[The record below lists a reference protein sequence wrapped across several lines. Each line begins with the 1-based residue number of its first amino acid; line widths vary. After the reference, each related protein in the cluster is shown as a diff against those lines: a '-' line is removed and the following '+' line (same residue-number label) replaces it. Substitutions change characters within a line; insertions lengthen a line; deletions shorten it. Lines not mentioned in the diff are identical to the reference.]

1 MKLSIDEEVTQAFAH
16 ADHKSAAAKATPADV
31 RAVIEEI
38 LREASWGEERSGKKA
53 NWDET
58 SIEARLFTKREGWI
72 RVYFFGAKFYFGL
85 AVIGMVNPGV
95 FFYVRYSCK
104 YGAKFE
110 FLGLNNK
117 W

>member
-16 ADHKSAAAKATPADV
+16 ADYKSAAAKAAPADV
-31 RAVIEEI
+31 WAVIEEI

-72 RVYFFGAKFYFGL
+72 RVYFFFWRNFILGWLWLEWWIL
-85 AVIGMVNPGV
+85 A
-95 FFYVRYSCK
+95 FF
-104 YGAKFE
+104 
-110 FLGLNNK
+110 
-117 W
+117 